1 MNAAAV
7 VARGETVT
15 LVPAGAVDSG
25 CKLVSMP
32 IFPAVAE
39 LGAVGDPEANSSVVG
54 RVDADVA
61 WASGMERGRDTE
73 DDVEGRDRAALE
85 ARRRRGEVVEP
96 EAEARAKTA
105 DAIVDDA

>member
-1 MNAAAV
+1 
-7 VARGETVT
+7 
-15 LVPAGAVDSG
+15 
-25 CKLVSMP
+25 MP

-54 RVDADVA
+54 RVDADVD
-61 WASGMERGRDTE
+61 WVSGMEMGEDIR

-85 ARRRRGEVVEP
+85 ARRRRGEVAEP
-96 EAEARAKTA
+96 EAEARTKTA